1 MLVLGDDAG
10 ATETERDLHLT
21 TRSSPDELEKLRSGN
36 GSNPAFD
43 RAVWIYRSSEGS
55 DRTIGSLAQQTD
67 EIILAPAAGA
77 EFLTA
82 RPLLVELFG
91 AHGFLPD
98 YECDLEEF
106 GSGAIRLQR
115 QPANRSEAVVS
126 SAESALLRLHLQARH
141 LERTLRTRTSELEAA
156 DRHIAKLEE
165 KILKLREATRELKQL
180 KKDKHALRKCP
191 ERKVGQVILAPYRL
205 PQRLFR
211 EVRKR
216 FARSPDKPAP
226 REDSADEYQLWLARH
241 RIAPDQIEG
250 LREESRQFAYRPLIS
265 IVTPVFNPPV
275 SGLQAAVDSVLAQ
288 AYENW
293 ELILV
298 DDASTNSETL
308 EAIPRLAALDSR
320 IQLVRREE
328 NGGISVASND
338 ALALAKGEWVG
349 FLDHDDLLEPDALFE
364 IARTPPVPSRCRFDL
379 LG

>member
-1 MLVLGDDAG
+1 M
-10 ATETERDLHLT
+10 
-21 TRSSPDELEKLRSGN
+21 
-36 GSNPAFD
+36 
-43 RAVWIYRSSEGS
+43 
-55 DRTIGSLAQQTD
+55 
-67 EIILAPAAGA
+67 
-77 EFLTA
+77 
-82 RPLLVELFG
+82 VEAFG

-106 GSGAIRLQR
+106 GPGAIRLQR
-115 QPANRSEAVVS
+115 QPANRSEALVS

-141 LERTLRTRTSELEAA
+141 LERTLRTRISELEAA

-211 EVRKR
+211 EVRKQ
-216 FARSPDKPAP
+216 FARSPGKPP
-226 REDSADEYQLWLARH
+226 RAKIQRMNINCGSQRH

-293 ELILV
+293 ELILI
-298 DDASTNSETL
+298 DDASTDSETL
-308 EAIPRLAALDSR
+308 EALRELVALR
-320 IQLVRREE
+320 FAHP
-328 NGGISVASND
+328 ISA
-338 ALALAKGEWVG
+338 
-349 FLDHDDLLEPDALFE
+349 
-364 IARTPPVPSRCRFDL
+364 T
-379 LG
+379 

>member
-1 MLVLGDDAG
+1 MPTVFCRITNATWKNLV
-10 ATETERDLHLT
+10 
-21 TRSSPDELEKLRSGN
+21 
-36 GSNPAFD
+36 PAQF
-43 RAVWIYRSSEGS
+43 VCS
-55 DRTIGSLAQQTD
+55 DSRLI
-67 EIILAPAAGA
+67 AARLL
-77 EFLTA
+77 FP
-82 RPLLVELFG
+82 PLN
-91 AHGFLPD
+91 
-98 YECDLEEF
+98 
-106 GSGAIRLQR
+106 RLCCGCIFR
-115 QPANRSEAVVS
+115 RG
-126 SAESALLRLHLQARH
+126 H

-211 EVRKR
+211 ELRKQ
-216 FARSPDKPAP
+216 FARSPGKPAP
-226 REDSADEYQLWLARH
+226 RENSTDEYQLWLARH

-275 SGLQAAVDSVLAQ
+275 SGLQAAVESVLAQ

-308 EAIPRLAALDSR
+308 EALPRFGR
-320 IQLVRREE
+320 
-328 NGGISVASND
+328 
-338 ALALAKGEWVG
+338 
-349 FLDHDDLLEPDALFE
+349 
-364 IARTPPVPSRCRFDL
+364 ARFAHPVSAT
-379 LG
+379 